1 LNKRRIAQKPMEAP
15 NPKHQFPSKFY
26 MTGSSLTNDG
36 NYLGLSSPLMG
47 EDRGGGAYCMS
58 PSPPPSPTRGEGDGR
73 IISKVIPITKTG
85 KESAGHLKL
94 EFVIL
99 NAMPYALC
107 PMRF

>member
-1 LNKRRIAQKPMEAP
+1 
-15 NPKHQFPSKFY
+15 
-26 MTGSSLTNDG
+26 
-36 NYLGLSSPLMG
+36 MG

-58 PSPPPSPTRGEGDGR
+58 PSPPPSPTSRCDSKPRGEGDGR

-99 NAMPYALC
+99 DAMPYALC